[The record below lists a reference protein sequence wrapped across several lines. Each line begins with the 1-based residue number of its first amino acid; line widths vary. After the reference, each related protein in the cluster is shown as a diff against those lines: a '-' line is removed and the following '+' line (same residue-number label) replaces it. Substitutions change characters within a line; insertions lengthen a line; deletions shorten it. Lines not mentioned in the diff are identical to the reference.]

1 MHFLSCFL
9 YLGVSWA
16 YSGRKS
22 DDGFNDRFFAD
33 LPCRNDNNQ
42 GTPLTAVHL
51 WHCNMIYTYD
61 IKNNR

>member
-33 LPCRNDNNQ
+33 LQ
-42 GTPLTAVHL
+42 LVHADIFAL
-51 WHCNMIYTYD
+51 IKTETEQVTRVEMII
-61 IKNNR
+61 IKVLC